1 MLVNPWTVEL
11 SRASRL
17 AGLAQFRRAYAACS
31 IRTTLVLVD
40 GDDERNEGLFATERT
55 FRCTNRETGRRG
67 ADRDLA
73 FGEVAFAPEPRL
85 RYCRVYFDPK
95 AGGSQEPSKSTGAVH
110 GWDLAHVITPP
121 HEAITGRIP

>member
-17 AGLAQFRRAYAACS
+17 AGLAQFRRAYAACE
-31 IRTTLVLVD
+31 IRTSTVFVD
-40 GDDERNEGLFATERT
+40 DAAENEGLFATERT
-55 FRCTNRETGRRG
+55 FSCTNKETGTRG
-67 ADRDLA
+67 EDRDLA
-73 FGEVAFAPEPRL
+73 FGEVAFAPEPQL
-85 RYCRVYFDPK
+85 RYCRVYFDPG

-121 HEAITGRIP
+121 HEATGRIH